1 MMWLNPHREEGT
13 AMLTGPFIV
22 TLLAALG
29 SGIMAGLFFAFS
41 TFVMQALGKRP
52 APVGIAAMQSINQT
66 ILSPIFFAVFFGTA
80 LLSLVLAVLALLGW
94 SGTGTG
100 WRLAG
105 ALLYLIG
112 SIAVTM
118 LFNVPLNNRLAA
130 VAPDSAEGATLWSHY
145 VKVWTA
151 WNHARTIG
159 CIGATG
165 SFILGMP

>member
-1 MMWLNPHREEGT
+1 
-13 AMLTGPFIV
+13 
-22 TLLAALG
+22 
-29 SGIMAGLFFAFS
+29 MAGLFFAFS